1 MGAIGGG
8 SVEAAFNGS
17 QAPSIRPYEERD
29 YRRVQMICI
38 EADQYFPKEKADEL
52 LILYCNYYIE
62 QEPENC
68 FVLSDGDSRAVGYLL
83 LSPDWEHYIETYRRE
98 YMPRLRRVSRFQYF
112 QLKRELAGDADL
124 HAAYPAH
131 LHIDIS
137 SGYRGKGLG
146 TAMID
151 AGMQHLRSLGCPGV
165 MLGVNSDNAG
175 AIRFYER
182 YGFGCLKKQSNE
194 LLYGLKL

>member
-1 MGAIGGG
+1 M
-8 SVEAAFNGS
+8 EAAFNGS
-17 QAPSIRPYEERD
+17 QAPVIRLYEERD
-29 YRRVQMICI
+29 YRCVQKVCI
-38 EADQYFPKEKADEL
+38 EADRYFPKEKVDEL

-68 FVLSDGDSRAVGYLL
+68 FVLSDEDSVAVGYLM
-83 LSPDWEHYIETYRRE
+83 LSPDWENYTETYRRE
-98 YMPRLRRVSRFQYF
+98 YMPRLRHVSRFQYS
-112 QLKRELAGDADL
+112 QKKRELAGDADL

-137 SGYRGKGLG
+137 SNYRGKGLG
-146 TAMID
+146 TAMTD
-151 AGMQHLRSLGCPGV
+151 AGIQHLRSLGCPGV
-165 MLGVNSDNAG
+165 MLGVGPDNSG

-182 YGFGCLKKQSNE
+182 YGFDCLIKRSKE

>member
-8 SVEAAFNGS
+8 SVEAAFNGG
-17 QAPSIRPYEERD
+17 QAPCIRPYEERD

-38 EADQYFPKEKADEL
+38 EADQYFPKEKVDEL

-68 FVLSDGDSRAVGYLL
+68 FVLSDEEYRAVGYLL
-83 LSPDWEHYIETYRRE
+83 LSPDWEHYVETYRRE
-98 YMPRLRRVSRFQYF
+98 YMPRLRRVSRFRYF

-146 TAMID
+146 TAMTD
-151 AGMQHLRSLGCPGV
+151 AGIQHLRSLGCPGV
-165 MLGVNSDNAG
+165 MLGVGSDNTG

-182 YGFGCLKKQSNE
+182 YGFERLKKQNND